1 MSGSTCSLKAAP
13 TPPINNIHC
22 LETLFIEQWFHIMAL
37 AAVSTAMTVKST
49 ASVLVSKQSQGEPA
63 LHKVTDDWS
72 SVNLLQPVEEGGEDV
87 NGPFQRHINRTYI
100 CTYVCTYMHIRM
112 YVCMCVCMYV
122 CMYYMCVCVCVCVCA
137 CTYITK

>member
-100 CTYVCTYMHIRM
+100 HTCIYACMYVCTYACMHVR
-112 YVCMCVCMYV
+112 
-122 CMYYMCVCVCVCVCA
+122 MYYMCVCA
-137 CTYITK
+137 YITK